1 MRPLDKTS
9 GCVENSAPLIFQHRL
24 QLDANSLVLK
34 GTSPF
39 RENSLT
45 ATHEVKQTISTFA
58 IIAAF
63 PAFVS
68 AQVASP
74 TQSVSQPKIATAVR
88 IKGEIRLDG
97 KLDDPQWSSATPITD
112 FIQKDPVEGA
122 IPNDK
127 MEVRFLYD
135 DDALYVGTRVI
146 SKDPTHI
153 QAPVSRR
160 DNINQAE
167 HIWVSFDSYHDRR
180 TAYSFG
186 ITASGVRGDWYH
198 QSDSETDIDLS
209 FDPVWQAAA
218 DINATGWTAEMR
230 IPFSQLRFNAAEV
243 QHWGV
248 NVDHWIPSRNEDV
261 FWIPT
266 PKKATGWSSRMGAL
280 EGISGIKPARRL
292 EVMPYVASDATVNG
306 DRDAKNPFD
315 NGSNLGA
322 RVGGDLKMGLGPSL
336 TLAATVNPDFGQ
348 VEADPAEVNLSAFET
363 FFPEKRPFFIEGNQL
378 LRGFGPSYFYSRR
391 IGARPR
397 GPASGDFVDYPN
409 ATTIL
414 GAAKLTGRLASG
426 ASVGGLAAVTGR
438 EEARSYDVT
447 TGQFSKVEV
456 APVTGYGVGRLQ
468 KEFGH
473 TASTIGLTLTGMQ
486 RDLSAS
492 DALSSILNREAY
504 SGGVDLLLRLQGG
517 AYQIRSFA
525 GFSDVRGEPAAISIL
540 QRNSAHYFQR
550 PDATSYHFD
559 NTRRSLSGYDIY
571 AGIDKVAGKH
581 WLGGAYSGNESPG
594 LDFNDVGRLGTA
606 DGKSG
611 GGYVTYRETQPGR
624 RLQRYDANLE
634 IDTERNFD
642 GDTQFLQYTGF
653 GSSTFKNFWVL
664 SVTGAYSVRAQDA
677 RLTRGGPSMGTGG
690 FNYGIVSLGN
700 STASTTHWLGRIYYG
715 KDEWGAPTNRLSGI
729 LSIRPGPQWQL
740 SAEPN
745 YLRAVDPRQYVAT
758 MAGGSATTY
767 GNRYIFAYLD
777 RSTFFTDI
785 RLNYTLKPDVTLE
798 MFLEPF
804 AASGRYYRFG
814 ELSAPRSREVLRY
827 GEQGTSIIQQ
837 ADKSYVVTDPRTVG
851 SDGKPSTLTLP
862 FPDFNVRSVLSNM
875 VIRWEY
881 RPGSTFFFVW
891 QQNRQ
896 GFQPNG
902 ELVRVGDLFG
912 GFNNVGSN
920 FFAIKANFWI
930 PVKN

>member
-1 MRPLDKTS
+1 MKR
-9 GCVENSAPLIFQHRL
+9 II
-24 QLDANSLVLK
+24 
-34 GTSPF
+34 
-39 RENSLT
+39 
-45 ATHEVKQTISTFA
+45 ATLSIA
-58 IIAAF
+58 AAF
-63 PAFVS
+63 PAFARGQTALVTQ
-68 AQVASP
+68 AQ
-74 TQSVSQPKIATAVR
+74 QPKIANAVR
-88 IKGEIRLDG
+88 LQGEIRLDG
-97 KLDDPQWSSATPITD
+97 KLDDPQWSTATPITD
-112 FIQKDPVEGA
+112 FVQKDPVEGA
-122 IPNDK
+122 VPNDK

-146 SKDPTHI
+146 SKDPSHI
-153 QAPVSRR
+153 QAPISRR

-186 ITASGVRGDWYH
+186 ISASGVRGDWYH
-198 QSDSETDIDLS
+198 PSDSESDIDLS

-218 DINATGWTAEMR
+218 DINSTGWTAEMR
-230 IPFSQLRFNAAEV
+230 IPFSQLRFNAADV
-243 QHWGV
+243 QHWGL

-261 FWIPT
+261 FWIPV

-280 EGISGIKPARRL
+280 EGIRGIKPARRL
-292 EVMPYVASDATVNG
+292 EVMPYVASDATLNG
-306 DRDAKNPFD
+306 DRDHRNPFD
-315 NGSNLGA
+315 NGSNLGT

-363 FFPEKRPFFIEGNQL
+363 FFPEKRPFFIEGSQL

-397 GPASGDFVDYPN
+397 GPASGSFVDYPN

-414 GAAKLTGRLASG
+414 GAAKLTGRLANG
-426 ASVGGLAAVTGR
+426 ASGGGLAAVTGR
-438 EEARSYDVT
+438 EEAKSYDLAT
-447 TGQFSKVEV
+447 HQFSKVEV
-456 APVTGYGVGRLQ
+456 APVTGYGIGRFQ

-492 DALSSILNREAY
+492 DALSSVLNRAAY

-525 GFSDVRGEPAAISIL
+525 GFSDVKGEPAAISIV
-540 QRNSAHYFQR
+540 QTGSAHYFQR

-559 NTRRSLSGYDIY
+559 DTRTSISGYDIY
-571 AGIDKVAGKH
+571 TGIDKIAGKH
-581 WLGGAYSGNESPG
+581 WLGGAYAGAESPG

-606 DGKSG
+606 DGQSS
-611 GGYVTYRETQPGR
+611 GGYVTYRETQPGK

-642 GDTQFLQYTGF
+642 GDTQFLQYTAF

-664 SVTGAYSVRAQDA
+664 SMTGAYSVRAQDA
-677 RLTRGGPSMGTGG
+677 RLTRGGPSMGTGA
-690 FNYGIVSLGN
+690 FNYGIISLGN
-700 STASTTHWLGRIYYG
+700 SSASTTRWQGRVYYG
-715 KDEWGAPTNRLSGI
+715 KDEWGAPTNRISGL

-745 YLRAVDPRQYVAT
+745 YLRAVDPRQYVT
-758 MAGGSATTY
+758 SLSGGGTATY
-767 GNRYIFAYLD
+767 GKRYVFAYID

-804 AASGRYYRFG
+804 AASGRYDRFG
-814 ELSAPRSREVLRY
+814 ELSAARSRNILRY
-827 GEQGTSIIQQ
+827 GEDGTTITQQ
-837 ADKSYVVTDPRTVG
+837 ADKSYVVTDSRFVG
-851 SDGKPSTLTLP
+851 SDGKAAAFTLP
-862 FPDFNVRSVLSNM
+862 FSDFNVRSILSNM
-875 VIRWEY
+875 VVRWEY

-902 ELVRVGDLFG
+902 ELVRLGDLFG
-912 GFNNVGSN
+912 GFKNVGSN
-920 FFAIKANFWI
+920 FFAVKANFWI
-930 PVKN
+930 PAL

>member
-1 MRPLDKTS
+1 MKKT
-9 GCVENSAPLIFQHRL
+9 V
-24 QLDANSLVLK
+24 
-34 GTSPF
+34 GT
-39 RENSLT
+39 L
-45 ATHEVKQTISTFA
+45 
-58 IIAAF
+58 IIAAAL
-63 PAFVS
+63 PAI
-68 AQVASP
+68 AASQTTLP
-74 TQSVSQPKIATAVR
+74 TQQAKIATAVR
-88 IKGEIRLDG
+88 LQGEISLDG
-97 KLDDPQWSSATPITD
+97 KLDDPQWSIATPITD
-112 FIQKDPVEGA
+112 FVQKDPVEGA
-122 IPNDK
+122 VPNDK

-146 SKDPTHI
+146 SKDPAHI
-153 QAPVSRR
+153 QAPISRR

-167 HIWVSFDSYHDRR
+167 HIWVSLDSYHDRR

-198 QSDSETDIDLS
+198 PSDSETDIDLS

-218 DINATGWTAEMR
+218 DINSTGWTAEMR
-230 IPFSQLRFNAAEV
+230 IPFSQLRFNAADV
-243 QHWGV
+243 QHWGL

-261 FWIPT
+261 FWIPV

-280 EGISGIKPARRL
+280 EGIRGIKPARRL

-306 DRDAKNPFD
+306 ERDQRNPFD
-315 NGSNLGA
+315 NGSNLDA

-363 FFPEKRPFFIEGNQL
+363 IFPEKRPFFIEGSQL

-397 GPASGDFVDYPN
+397 GPASGSFVDYPN

-414 GAAKLTGRLASG
+414 GAAKLTGRLANGS
-426 ASVGGLAAVTGR
+426 SVGGLAAVTGR
-438 EEARSYDVT
+438 EEAESYDLST
-447 TGQFSKVEV
+447 NQFSKVEV
-456 APVTGYGVGRLQ
+456 APLTGYGVGRFQ

-492 DALSSILNREAY
+492 DALSSVLNRAAY

-525 GFSDVRGEPAAISIL
+525 GFSDVEGEPAAISIV
-540 QRNSAHYFQR
+540 QTGSAHYFQR

-559 NTRRSLSGYDIY
+559 DTRTSISGYDIY
-571 AGIDKVAGKH
+571 SGIDKVAGKH
-581 WLGGAYSGNESPG
+581 WLGGAYAGAESPG

-606 DGKSG
+606 DGQSG
-611 GGYVTYRETQPGR
+611 GGYVTYRETQPGK

-634 IDTERNFD
+634 VDTERNFD
-642 GDTQFLQYTGF
+642 GDKQFLQYTAF

-664 SVTGAYSVRAQDA
+664 SLTAAYDVRAQDA
-677 RLTRGGPSMGTGG
+677 RLTRGGPSMGTGAS
-690 FNYGIVSLGN
+690 NYGIISLGN
-700 STASTTHWLGRIYYG
+700 SSASTTQWQGRVYYG
-715 KDEWGAPTNRLSGI
+715 KDEWGAPTNRLSGL
-729 LSIRPGPQWQL
+729 LSIRPTPQWQL

-745 YLRAVDPRQYVAT
+745 YLRFVDPRQYVT
-758 MAGGSATTY
+758 ELSGGSAATY
-767 GNRYIFAYLD
+767 GKRYVFAYID
-777 RSTFFTDI
+777 RSTFLTDI

-798 MFLEPF
+798 MFVEPF

-814 ELSAPRSREVLRY
+814 ELSAARSRDILRY
-827 GEQGTSIIQQ
+827 GEQGTTITQQ
-837 ADKSYVVTDPRTVG
+837 ADKSYLVTDSRFVD
-851 SDGKPSTLTLP
+851 SDGKPATFTLP
-862 FPDFNVRSVLSNM
+862 FSDFNVRSILSNM
-875 VIRWEY
+875 VVRWEY

-891 QQNRQ
+891 QQSRQ
-896 GFQPNG
+896 GNQPNG
-902 ELVRVGDLFG
+902 ELVRLGDLFG
-912 GFNNVGSN
+912 GFKNVGSN

-930 PVKN
+930 PAL

>member
-1 MRPLDKTS
+1 MSP
-9 GCVENSAPLIFQHRL
+9 C
-24 QLDANSLVLK
+24 SL
-34 GTSPF
+34 SPF
-39 RENSLT
+39 
-45 ATHEVKQTISTFA
+45 AVHVKKTIGA
-58 IIAAF
+58 LIIAAAF
-63 PAFVS
+63 PAR
-68 AQVASP
+68 AASQSNVP
-74 TQSVSQPKIATAVR
+74 PQTQPAKIATAVR
-88 IKGEIRLDG
+88 LQGEIRLDG

-112 FIQKDPVEGA
+112 FVQKDPVEGA
-122 IPNDK
+122 VPNDK

-146 SKDPTHI
+146 SKDPAHI
-153 QAPVSRR
+153 QAPISRR

-186 ITASGVRGDWYH
+186 ISASGVRGDWYH
-198 QSDSETDIDLS
+198 PSDNETDIDLS

-218 DINATGWTAEMR
+218 NINSTGWTAEMR
-230 IPFSQLRFNAAEV
+230 IPFSQLRFNAADV
-243 QHWGV
+243 QHWGL

-261 FWIPT
+261 FWIPV

-292 EVMPYVASDATVNG
+292 EVMPYVASDATLNG
-306 DRDAKNPFD
+306 DRDRRNPFD

-322 RVGGDLKMGLGPSL
+322 RLGGDLKMGLGPSL

-363 FFPEKRPFFIEGNQL
+363 FFPEKRPFFIEGSQL

-397 GPASGDFVDYPN
+397 GPASGSFVDYPN

-414 GAAKLTGRLASG
+414 GAAELTGRLANG

-438 EEARSYDVT
+438 EEAESYDLST
-447 TGQFSKVEV
+447 NQFSKVEV
-456 APVTGYGVGRLQ
+456 APVTGYGVGRFQ

-486 RDLSAS
+486 RAMNAD
-492 DALSSILNREAY
+492 DALSSVLNRGAY

-525 GFSDVRGEPAAISIL
+525 GFSDVNGEPAAISL
-540 QRNSAHYFQR
+540 VQQGSAHYFQR
-550 PDATSYHFD
+550 PDATSFHFD
-559 NTRRSLSGYDIY
+559 ETRTSISGYDIY
-571 AGIDKVAGKH
+571 TGIDKVAGKH
-581 WLGGAYSGNESPG
+581 WLGGAYAGAESPG

-606 DGKSG
+606 DGQNG
-611 GGYVTYRETQPGR
+611 GGYVTYRETQPGK
-624 RLQRYDANLE
+624 RLQRYDANFE

-642 GDTQFLQYTGF
+642 GDTQFLQYTAF

-664 SVTGAYSVRAQDA
+664 SMTGAYSVRAQDA
-677 RLTRGGPSMGTGG
+677 RLTRGGPSMGTGA
-690 FNYGIVSLGN
+690 FNYGIISLGN
-700 STASTTHWLGRIYYG
+700 SSASTTRWQGRVYYG
-715 KDEWGAPTNRLSGI
+715 KDEWGAPTNRLSGL

-745 YLRAVDPRQYVAT
+745 YLRAVDPRQYVT
-758 MAGGSATTY
+758 ELSAGSTTTY
-767 GNRYIFAYLD
+767 GRRYVFAYID

-798 MFLEPF
+798 MFVEPF

-814 ELSAPRSREVLRY
+814 ELSAARSRDILRY
-827 GEQGTSIIQQ
+827 GQQGTTFTQQ
-837 ADKSYVVTDPRTVG
+837 ADKSYVVTDPRFVG
-851 SDGKPSTLTLP
+851 SDGKPTTFTLP
-862 FPDFNVRSVLSNM
+862 FSDFNVRSILSNM
-875 VIRWEY
+875 VVRWEY

-896 GFQPNG
+896 GFEPNG
-902 ELVRVGDLFG
+902 ELVRLGDLFG
-912 GFNNVGSN
+912 GFRNVGSN
-920 FFAIKANFWI
+920 FLAIKANFWI
-930 PVKN
+930 PAL